1 MRRWWSIA
9 AAMALGAGLIV
20 GPASPASSVV
30 LLPPDANKRCGWPI
44 NYPGTAN
51 YAFPDTGAAYFV
63 QAAIIGPRDE
73 IVINGR
79 NPKARYWSLQTYR
92 LSDSTLIDSVND
104 VTVRPRGKT
113 GNARNQWTVTV
124 RPPARENRRNPNI
137 LNANTHIFDGTF
149 GSNAT
154 VIMYRVYLSGT
165 KAPSG
170 GPLPTVTLRSRDAS
184 GKVTSTRLRPCR
196 GDQVG
201 PPDNRPN
208 LVPDTTAEFEFRR
221 APDARFYP
229 SADTSYLIATAPYRP
244 DQILLMSGRAPRH
257 PRDVRY
263 WSVCQ
268 NVNADLL
275 PVVTCLYDRRVSLNR
290 DRDYLIAVLTAEQR
304 RQVGSAALAN
314 VNVLDWGTARG
325 GKFDDAFL
333 IYRNILPN
341 RSFKGSTSRVPI
353 GRLAEPVIGAFAPKL
368 EYISIEDFRDRFDPS
383 GS

>member
-30 LLPPDANKRCGWPI
+30 LLPPDPNRQCGWPI

-63 QAAIIGPRDE
+63 QAAIIGAGDE

-92 LSDSTLIDSVND
+92 YSDSRLIDSVND
-104 VTVRPRGKT
+104 LSVRPRGT
-113 GNARNQWTVTV
+113 RGAQRQQWTVRVTTPD
-124 RPPARENRRNPNI
+124 RDNGRDPNV
-137 LNANTHIFDGTF
+137 LSAAVWNGKER
-149 GSNAT
+149 SNWT

-165 KAPSG
+165 KAASG

-184 GKVTSTRLRPCR
+184 GKVTSTRLKACR
-196 GDQVG
+196 GDQIG
-201 PPDNRPN
+201 PPLERPI
-208 LVPDTTAEFEFRR
+208 LSPDKSARFAFTR

-229 SADTSYLIATAPYRP
+229 SADTSYLIATAPYRA
-244 DQILLMSGRAPRH
+244 DEILVMTGRAPRT
-257 PRDVRY
+257 PQDVRY

-268 NVNADLL
+268 NVNAGDL
-275 PVVTCLYDRRVSLNR
+275 PVVDCLRDNRVSLTGNR
-290 DRDYLIAVLTAEQR
+290 TYTIAVLTAEQR